1 MSGPS
6 SQAPNPS
13 GSSPAGNFP
22 GFADPSDRD
31 RLLLAKTEEAIR
43 DGSQLARWWREQER
57 ELPFFPLDL
66 KKSYRLPNKA
76 EGFFGAL
83 PINGVPRSVMGCRQ
97 TVELGSL
104 PGANAPA
111 RLRDFVLGEFQKR
124 AHWTYDDGAP
134 GGFTFEKLFFKTM
147 AGNYGQFPAVQQD
160 AKRHIDGV
168 SPSARSAEGP
178 PQGPMDWRDL
188 GRRYAWV
195 LLLVHIHD
203 FVVNMGPFQRRI
215 PEAAYVVPHPDFVR
229 IVENPSPEYAL
240 EVSIGYPFVDVAPHP
255 NIFGFGP
262 GKFGAAVKLFSFL
275 LTPKQDVRVRM
286 VFAAAPRAQKV
297 LDFGKHVPD
306 PVYGGAEALRYLTL
320 GLVKPAAI
328 HDRMD
333 SQMLTLHCQVHQTLM
348 DGLEKVW
355 TAWVSAKP

>member
-6 SQAPNPS
+6 SPAPNPS
-13 GSSPAGNFP
+13 GNSPAGNLSLP
-22 GFADPSDRD
+22 ADFSDHD
-31 RLLLAKTEEAIR
+31 RLLIAKTEEAIR

-57 ELPFFPLDL
+57 DLPLFPLDL

-83 PINGVPRSVMGCRQ
+83 PINGVSRSVMGCRQ
-97 TVELGSL
+97 TVELGRL

-111 RLRDFVLGEFQKR
+111 RLREFVLGEFQKR
-124 AHWTYDDGAP
+124 AHWTYDDGAL
-134 GGFTFEKLFFKTM
+134 GGFTFEKLLFKTM
-147 AGNYGQFPAVQQD
+147 AGNYGQFPAEQQD

-168 SPSARSAEGP
+168 SPSARSADSP
-178 PQGPMDWRDL
+178 TQGPIDWRDL

-203 FVVNMGPFQRRI
+203 FVVNMGPFQKRI

-229 IVENPSPEYAL
+229 VLENPSPEYAV
-240 EVSIGYPFVDVAPHP
+240 EVSVGYPFVDVAPHP
-255 NIFGFGP
+255 NLFGFGP
-262 GKFGAAVKLFSFL
+262 GKFGAAIKLFSFF

-333 SQMLTLHCQVHQTLM
+333 AQMLTLHCQVHQTLM

-355 TAWVSAKP
+355 TAWVGANP